1 MSISRST
8 KLPSHRPPT
17 TPGEVLLEEFIKPL
31 KLTQKE
37 MADAIAVP
45 FQRLNAIVNGRR
57 AVSVSTALRLAK
69 YLGTSPEV
77 WLDLQQKVDLHN
89 SLRKEQDILDDIEPA
104 RRVGYLGCLV

>member
-1 MSISRST
+1 MSISRNL

-31 KLTQKE
+31 NLTQKE

-69 YLGTSPEV
+69 YLGTSPEL
-77 WLDLQQKVDLHN
+77 WLDLQQKIDLYN
-89 SLRKEQDILDDIEPA
+89 SLKKEQAILDDIKPLIDQSDKA
-104 RRVGYLGCLV
+104 A

>member
-1 MSISRST
+1 MSFTRSS
-8 KLPSHRPPT
+8 KLPSQRPPT

-77 WLDLQQKVDLHN
+77 WLDLQQKIDLYN
-89 SLRKEQDILDDIEPA
+89 SLKKEQAILDEIKPLNDLEDKA
-104 RRVGYLGCLV
+104 A